1 MSELLDL
8 RVGMNLLNL
17 GLFCVMAIETSL
29 GKRSWR
35 TKAMMVE
42 MSRAVTVK
50 GEMAKNP
57 PERWENEAG
66 KAMSH
71 PLEEPTPPRP
81 AE

>member
-1 MSELLDL
+1 M
-8 RVGMNLLNL
+8 
-17 GLFCVMAIETSL
+17 

-42 MSRAVTVK
+42 ISRAVTVK
-50 GEMAKNP
+50 VEMAENP

-71 PLEEPTPPRP
+71 PLEEPTPPRL